1 MERDWSVTVA
11 ILRGNR
17 RFWFIAVLGFGSAM
31 SILAQ
36 SGPTYGEVGVS
47 VLLGACGVLGVAA
60 LFGIGPLC
68 RKAES
73 VTGSGEGRQQHVHAE
88 GGSSTDQLILL
99 GELRGSGK
107 ITQEEFEAA
116 KSRILDL

>member
-1 MERDWSVTVA
+1 MA

-17 RFWFIAVLGFGSAM
+17 RFWVIAVLGSVSAM

-36 SGPTYGEVGVS
+36 SGPTYGEVGVA

-60 LFGIGPLC
+60 LFGMGPLR

-73 VTGSGEGRQQHVHAE
+73 LAGPDE
-88 GGSSTDQLILL
+88 GGQ
-99 GELRGSGK
+99 K
-107 ITQEEFEAA
+107 QAA
-116 KSRILDL
+116 VHGGQ